1 MAPFLESAYGFTDK
15 YQLLQLDLRDARPH
29 LHRAVHPQCNKLTK
43 LVGRTS
49 TVASIV
55 NVDRRR

>member
-29 LHRAVHPQCNKLTK
+29 LHRAVHPQCNKLAK

-49 TVASIV
+49 TVANIV